1 MTGMLGPVQE
11 YKTKPTIQ
19 DHVIT
24 MLFIEKLNGEEVN
37 RELIETLEREF
48 RSLKKGVDELY
59 GI

>member
-1 MTGMLGPVQE
+1 
-11 YKTKPTIQ
+11 
-19 DHVIT
+19 VIT